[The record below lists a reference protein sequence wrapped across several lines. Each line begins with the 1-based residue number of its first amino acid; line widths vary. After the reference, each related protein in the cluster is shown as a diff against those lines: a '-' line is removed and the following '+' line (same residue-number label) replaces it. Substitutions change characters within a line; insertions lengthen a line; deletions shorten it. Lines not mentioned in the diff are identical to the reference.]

1 MGELRLKKTDF
12 VDVFDAE
19 GVKVASVPKAWVGT
33 RLLPKGWSPKGKKA
47 ESDSSKYGSLK
58 KAELQEIIAERNL
71 ARADEDVLSDEG
83 TNAELVARLE
93 ADDDNQA

>member
-1 MGELRLKKTDF
+1 MGELRLKQSDF

-33 RLLPKGWSPKGKKA
+33 RLLPKGWTPKGKKA
-47 ESDSSKYGSLK
+47 ESASKYGNLK
-58 KAELQEIIAERNL
+58 KAELQELIAERNL

-83 TNAELVARLE
+83 TVAELVARLE